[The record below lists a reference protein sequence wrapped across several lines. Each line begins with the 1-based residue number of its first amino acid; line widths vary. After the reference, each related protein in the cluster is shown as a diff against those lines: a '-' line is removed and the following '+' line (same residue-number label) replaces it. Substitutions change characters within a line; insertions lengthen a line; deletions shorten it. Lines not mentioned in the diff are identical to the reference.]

1 LPTIFEAFQKLGLKM
16 ESQRGQV
23 EMYVIDHIEKPS
35 EN

>member
-1 LPTIFEAFQKLGLKM
+1 LKM